1 MANEEQ
7 WIESFYQEN
16 CGCALED
23 ICGQHFWKQIMKGCI
38 CVKELDDLFDI
49 RPSWGLFLCGE
60 AGTGKST
67 LAQAFLG
74 ELEKAGYRV
83 IYLRA
88 ADLLAETE
96 QDLSRAAQLQ
106 EVCMREKTAVF
117 LDDAEDLCDRIPVA
131 EKLAEGFSML
141 KNHQCPVVWILAAA
155 DEKNIPPVLREQLL
169 LCQIGLPDRRE
180 REEYFEAMLGKFI
193 DSGVRCSAGNMAEM
207 TEKFNYEQ
215 LSRIVDFAKN
225 LLKQKALD
233 QYHTIDKI
241 QEAAKKGL
249 IFIERE
255 QFTLIVEKVRKKEIA
270 KPMEMISGKIV
281 MPAAM
286 PSQPAIET
294 AEGVSSGLDPISLDD
309 ELEMLDADNFKY

>member
-7 WIESFYQEN
+7 WINSFYQEN
-16 CGCALED
+16 CGCTLED

-38 CVKELDDLFDI
+38 CEKEVDDLFDI
-49 RPSWGLFLCGE
+49 RPSWGFLLCGE
-60 AGTGKST
+60 AGAGKST

-88 ADLLAETE
+88 ADLLTE
-96 QDLSRAAQLQ
+96 EDKSLSRAAQLQ
-106 EVCMREKTAVF
+106 RSCMQEKAAVF

-131 EKLAEGFSML
+131 EKLAEGFSVL
-141 KNHQCPVVWILAAA
+141 KNHQRPVVWILAAA
-155 DEKNIPPVLREQLL
+155 DEEDIPSVLRKQLL

-180 REEYFEAMLGKFI
+180 REEYFEAMLGEFT
-193 DSGVRCSAGNMAEM
+193 DGTGRCSAGNMAEI
-207 TEKFNYEQ
+207 TEEFNYEQ
-215 LSRIVDFAKN
+215 LNRIVDFARN

-241 QEAAKKGL
+241 QEAVEEGL
-249 IFIERE
+249 LSIKRE
-255 QFTLIVEKVRKKEIA
+255 QFSLIVEKVRKKEIA

-281 MPAAM
+281 MPAVA
-286 PSQPAIET
+286 PSQPDMET
-294 AEGVSSGLDPISLDD
+294 VEGISTGSDPISLDD